1 MHAHKEYDAEITGNL
16 HIKVDAKGDDLH
28 YNRIYSNFGQCS
40 LLPLRRKG
48 QPPTLY
54 SYRYVL
60 GSRSDLKNKRLEEGA
75 ITVGKENIF

>member
-1 MHAHKEYDAEITGNL
+1 M
-16 HIKVDAKGDDLH
+16 DAKDDVLH
-28 YNRIYSNFGQCS
+28 YNKIYSNFS
-40 LLPLRRKG
+40 TVPFAHPAKRTA
-48 QPPTLY
+48 PILY